1 MAAKEEPPRH
11 AFDPRLASVAY
22 WGVVAAQLPVMAG
35 VALFAPTA
43 MNAAWA
49 FWMVCTGYRCI
60 MQLAYQTNTARKRSL
75 LRIPA
80 ALYGE
85 ALIMIVP
92 AVLGIVVAGLLK
104 RHGL

>member
-49 FWMVCTGYRCI
+49 FCGRLICATKSGPRWS
-60 MQLAYQTNTARKRSL
+60 TAATKK
-75 LRIPA
+75 
-80 ALYGE
+80 GC
-85 ALIMIVP
+85 
-92 AVLGIVVAGLLK
+92 
-104 RHGL
+104 